1 MRGKDMSVANDKKQ
15 IASILEEMEDIRRN
29 VQEITYKLDLLL
41 ERQDLFGMMR
51 LSERSL
57 SAFLNEEPDLYSV
70 ADCRVVYR

>member
-1 MRGKDMSVANDKKQ
+1 MSVANDKKQ

-57 SAFLNEEPDLYSV
+57 SVFLNEEPDLYSV